1 MSKVF
6 TLETKP
12 RIEIDTGRVSK
23 LSDADHV
30 GQPRYFVHHI
40 ASNGSLLTVWDGPDR
55 ADALDAAREWAISFS
70 IPIVDKTGR
79 FA

>member
-1 MSKVF
+1 MSKVV
-6 TLETKP
+6 TLETRP

-23 LSDADHV
+23 SSDAALV

-40 ASNGSLLTVWDGPDR
+40 ASDGSLLTIWDGPDR
-55 ADALDAAREWAISFS
+55 TDAIDAAQEWATSFS

-79 FA
+79 LA